1 MPNGNDLG
9 AIGVTLTG
17 GQIQGVA
24 GAGSVVIE
32 NFTIYNRA
40 PEEPDAHA
48 ADGEPIGPC
57 PYPGLDYFG
66 PDDAARFFGRDAA
79 IDRLT
84 TAVSRQSFTALA
96 GASGSGKSSVVLA
109 GLAPRLHGLGGW
121 RFSRFRIGNEL
132 EHNPFLALARALAPL
147 FTPSTDDL
155 DRLTETR
162 RLATLLQSG
171 ELALRD
177 VFAASRGRDKG
188 SCILLIADQFEETF
202 TLVEDETLRHRFI
215 DVLLAGFPDPA
226 RSSSPD
232 VSLILT
238 MRADFY
244 GRALLYR
251 PLADALQGHV
261 ENLGPMSRD
270 ELRLAIETPA
280 KNEKVSFE
288 SGLVETLLHDVE
300 SKPGSLPLLQFALR
314 EMWGRQERR
323 KIARNSY
330 DAIGGVQGALA
341 RRAEA
346 IFAEMTENGANA
358 RIEAYFQRLFTRLV
372 TPGEGQED
380 TRRIAE
386 RRELGDEVWSLA
398 QRLAGEANR
407 LIVTSVSGPTQE
419 TAELVHEALIHN
431 WPTLAGWISRDRA
444 FLFWLR
450 QIKPNL
456 ELWLADEADDG
467 ALLRGGMLAQAR
479 DWFARRG
486 DDLSPEE
493 RRYVEASLA
502 LRQWEDEQ
510 REAAREAEIAH
521 ERELAEAAGR
531 LAREQGR
538 RAKIAAVGV
547 VVAFLLAAF
556 GGWKTLEANR
566 SAELAQA
573 GHLAGQARRAD
584 LEATSADEVER
595 AAALALESIAKSD
608 GKGTALP
615 EADAIEAARST
626 LSRLP
631 LVVLLQ
637 GSRVSSMAW
646 LPDGRLASGG
656 DDGTIKLWPK
666 DGTGAPI
673 ALFQGSRV
681 SSMAWL
687 PDGRLA
693 SGGDDGKVKLWPK
706 DGSDKPEKTLSLGS
720 PILSMLLLPNG
731 GLVCAGNNHTG
742 TIKLWPKNDGKPVL
756 FSQGSRIS
764 SLAVLADGRLASAGN
779 DDNGTIKLWPTDG
792 TGTPLILP
800 HGGPVSSLAVLADG
814 RLASAGDDDNGT
826 IKLWPTG
833 GTDMPVVLSHG
844 APVLSLG
851 VLADGRLASGGED
864 GKIKLWPKE
873 GTGEPVILSHG
884 SPVSSLFVLADGR
897 LASASDGKIILWPKD
912 GKGEPM
918 VLFGNGGMSPPV
930 LANGRLVSSDEDGTI
945 RLWPSQ
951 DTAEPLVLSHGSQVN
966 SLAVVRDGRLA
977 SGGSDGKV
985 KLWPKEGAGMPVVL
999 SQGSPVLSLAVLAG
1013 GRLASGGSDGKI
1025 KLWPEDGKGEPAILS
1040 QDSPVLSL
1048 VVLED
1053 SRLASGSSDGK
1064 IKLWP
1069 KEGTGEP
1076 LVLSQ
1081 GSQVRSLAVLADGR
1095 LASGGRDGKIKLW
1108 PKDGK
1113 GEPAVLSHGSPIL
1126 SLAVLA
1132 DGRLAS
1138 GGSDGKIKLWP
1149 KEGTGAYVV
1158 LSHGGQVFSLAVL
1171 ADGRLAS
1178 GGGDGKIKLWPK
1190 DFTGEPEIISR
1201 GSRVMSL
1208 GKLAN
1213 GRVASGAE
1221 DGEIKLWLV
1230 DKQKLIAAL
1239 CLRAG
1244 RNLSRD
1250 EWARY
1255 IGSDSPWEPS
1265 CHAISNWRTVAE
1277 KAAPPTFPAP
1287 TLPSANEK
1295 PPLAPEPL
1303 VAPNF
1308 DPSVKTQVDRA
1319 ASLNKMGDAKRAQG
1333 NLVEALTIYLAAHDI
1348 CHRLANEDPSN
1359 VGLQQ
1364 EHSVSHNKIGD
1375 VYLAQHDLPEAITAY
1390 QAALGIRES
1399 LVKADPGNAGGQRDL
1414 SVSHNK
1420 IGNVLEAQGN
1430 LPAALDSYRAGLAII
1445 ARLAKTQPGTA
1456 GFQHD
1461 LAVSYSHVAM
1471 VEARQGDRA
1480 DALAKFRQGRD
1491 SITWLIQQSPD
1502 DPTFSNELAWFDQQ
1516 IADLPK

>member
-444 FLFWLR
+444 FLFWLL

-656 DDGTIKLWPK
+656 DDGT
-666 DGTGAPI
+666 
-673 ALFQGSRV
+673 
-681 SSMAWL
+681 
-687 PDGRLA
+687 
-693 SGGDDGKVKLWPK
+693 VKLWPK

-985 KLWPKEGAGMPVVL
+985 KFWPKEGAGMPVVL

-1149 KEGTGAYVV
+1149 K
-1158 LSHGGQVFSLAVL
+1158 
-1171 ADGRLAS
+1171 
-1178 GGGDGKIKLWPK
+1178 

-1265 CHAISNWRTVAE
+1265 CHAISNW
-1277 KAAPPTFPAP
+1277 
-1287 TLPSANEK
+1287 
-1295 PPLAPEPL
+1295 
-1303 VAPNF
+1303 
-1308 DPSVKTQVDRA
+1308 
-1319 ASLNKMGDAKRAQG
+1319 
-1333 NLVEALTIYLAAHDI
+1333 
-1348 CHRLANEDPSN
+1348 
-1359 VGLQQ
+1359 
-1364 EHSVSHNKIGD
+1364 
-1375 VYLAQHDLPEAITAY
+1375 
-1390 QAALGIRES
+1390 
-1399 LVKADPGNAGGQRDL
+1399 
-1414 SVSHNK
+1414 
-1420 IGNVLEAQGN
+1420 
-1430 LPAALDSYRAGLAII
+1430 
-1445 ARLAKTQPGTA
+1445 
-1456 GFQHD
+1456 
-1461 LAVSYSHVAM
+1461 
-1471 VEARQGDRA
+1471 
-1480 DALAKFRQGRD
+1480 
-1491 SITWLIQQSPD
+1491 
-1502 DPTFSNELAWFDQQ
+1502 
-1516 IADLPK
+1516 